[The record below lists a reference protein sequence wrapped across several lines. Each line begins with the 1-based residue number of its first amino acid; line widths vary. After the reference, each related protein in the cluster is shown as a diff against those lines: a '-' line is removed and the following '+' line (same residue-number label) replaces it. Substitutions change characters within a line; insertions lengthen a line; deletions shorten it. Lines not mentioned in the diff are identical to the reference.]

1 MSRRKAN
8 DREDLLTH
16 PIRTRVRESVYQR
29 LVKMM
34 ENSDCQ
40 SMGELAR
47 KILSREKIT
56 CYYKDTTMDAP
67 MEELT
72 HIRKELNAIGVNINQ
87 ITHKFHIADN
97 PSQKIDQVLRVER
110 EYKRVGDKV
119 DRLLAMVFELSKKWL
134 QR

>member
-16 PIRTRVRESVYQR
+16 PIRTRVRESVYWR

-47 KILSREKIT
+47 KILSKEKIT

>member
-97 PSQKIDQVLRVER
+97 PSQKIDQVLRVEK

>member
-1 MSRRKAN
+1 
-8 DREDLLTH
+8 
-16 PIRTRVRESVYQR
+16 
-29 LVKMM
+29 
-34 ENSDCQ
+34 
-40 SMGELAR
+40 MGELAR
-47 KILSREKIT
+47 KILSKEKIT